1 VSLPV
6 AAGEALATAQ
16 TLLDV
21 RDVHVRYGGVQAVVG
36 ASVAIDAPQIVG
48 LIGPNGA
55 GKSSLL
61 AAIGGQA
68 QSVGGKVWLGGQDVT
83 GLSPHRRARL
93 GIVRTFQTASV
104 FDGLTVF
111 ENLLV
116 AGSGEQGSTLRGALR
131 RSRRQ
136 SERAASVRA
145 RAEEALEEFDLW
157 PIADHYG
164 RELSG
169 GQRRLVEIAR
179 CLMRSPRL
187 LLLDEPMV
195 GVAPHLVLRISE
207 HCHAIRDRGVAIVI
221 VEHSLEVVKAVC
233 ERVLVMAAG
242 KVIDDGR
249 YETVMDNGSVKEAY
263 LA

>member
-1 VSLPV
+1 M
-6 AAGEALATAQ
+6 AGGEALPTAQ

-68 QSVGGKVWLGGQDVT
+68 QSVGGEVWLGGQDVT
-83 GLSPHRRARL
+83 RLSPHRRARL
-93 GIVRTFQTASV
+93 GMVRTFQTASV

-116 AGSGEQGSTLRGALR
+116 AGSGEQGSTLRGALLG
-131 RSRRQ
+131 SRRR
-136 SERAASVRA
+136 SERAASVRV

-157 PIADHYG
+157 PIVDHYG

-195 GVAPHLVLRISE
+195 GVAPHLVLRIGE

-249 YETVMDNGSVKEAY
+249 YDAVMNNGSVKEAY